1 LFEWQGNQYTTRKAD
16 ESDLQYQNFLGKK
29 TDNKVLL
36 KEIPEEPADA
46 ESFKKVIEGNKMFI
60 SNVPAGNEVIKKIV
74 DDLKTEELKENPNRI
89 FIEELPPQVY
99 GIDTTFSEAFQ
110 DARKNLGPNATFS
123 WQGKTYSTARA
134 DDKKVEEKPQQII
147 PKKKPIVAL
156 YEPKEI
162 ESMSFAKKMSV
173 MNETTAGKFALLD
186 LAWANTPPLLRPKNP
201 FTEKSFSSEELNVIK
216 NLVLNSMANKVNN
229 VSVERGDYNV
239 GSENWTYGSAD
250 NRIKESR
257 GLTKMVYQHTGSN
270 RATFDILRTLGGFTF
285 SVNNK
290 GETIVTDT
298 YDFNDAEGMFSGS
311 NWKKL
316 FKNATGKDW
325 YGTARA
331 AMSIFGSSEGNGR
344 KFEINLGV
352 LNNDEPKK
360 FRGGG
365 LYQGGRSS
373 RSNSFSSA
381 RSAMTSNKAYS
392 GGGQRHNPHTSS
404 GYSKTSNKGGGNVG
418 SGNNNNN
425 NNNNT
430 VKTSSKNTKIKG
442 KEGVILQTNIPTSKD
457 NEKERRNKTLD
468 LLTNRNVK
476 AKAGYF
482 IEGQGNYADAFI
494 EGQSLLSSNPVMTG
508 NINYANKNYGIDVG
522 ASYNFNENNFTGSA
536 TKTFQPVGMTQEGLI
551 KPYVGVNY
559 NDGDFS
565 PTAGIKISFKKGGLL
580 DKKRGWQN
588 LVRGV

>member
-1 LFEWQGNQYTTRKAD
+1 
-16 ESDLQYQNFLGKK
+16 
-29 TDNKVLL
+29 
-36 KEIPEEPADA
+36 
-46 ESFKKVIEGNKMFI
+46 
-60 SNVPAGNEVIKKIV
+60 GNEVIKKIV

-162 ESMSFAKKMSV
+162 ESMSFAKKIAV

-186 LAWANTPPLLRPKNP
+186 LAWANTPPPLRPKNP
-201 FTEKSFSSEELNVIK
+201 FTEKNFSSAELNVIK

-239 GSENWTYGSAD
+239 GSENWTYGSQD

-257 GLTKMVYQHTGSN
+257 GLTKLVYQHTGSN

-285 SVNNK
+285 SVNDK

-298 YDFNDAEGMFSGS
+298 YDFNDAKGMFSGS

-316 FKNATGKDW
+316 YKNVTGKDS
-325 YGTARA
+325 YGSLRA

-352 LNNDEPKK
+352 LNTDEPKK

-365 LYQGGRSS
+365 YYQGRRSS
-373 RSNSFSSA
+373 SFASA
-381 RSAMTSNKAYS
+381 RQAMTSNKAY
-392 GGGQRHNPHTSS
+392 T
-404 GYSKTSNKGGGNVG
+404 GGGNGG
-418 SGNNNNN
+418 SSSNNNNN
-425 NNNNT
+425 N
-430 VKTSSKNTKIKG
+430 
-442 KEGVILQTNIPTSKD
+442 
-457 NEKERRNKTLD
+457 
-468 LLTNRNVK
+468 
-476 AKAGYF
+476 
-482 IEGQGNYADAFI
+482 
-494 EGQSLLSSNPVMTG
+494 
-508 NINYANKNYGIDVG
+508 
-522 ASYNFNENNFTGSA
+522 
-536 TKTFQPVGMTQEGLI
+536 
-551 KPYVGVNY
+551 
-559 NDGDFS
+559 
-565 PTAGIKISFKKGGLL
+565 
-580 DKKRGWQN
+580 
-588 LVRGV
+588 